1 MIIDASSIIY
11 TQEPACGYSF
21 TSSFT
26 YEIPDNAESFVKAG
40 RYFTPSIEVFSLNP
54 SDAGDY
60 TLEIVNT
67 ILIDDPLAS

>member
-1 MIIDASSIIY
+1 MDASLIIY
-11 TQEPACGYSF
+11 IQEPACGYSF

-26 YEIPDNAESFVKAG
+26 YEIPENAQSFVQVG
-40 RYFTPSIEVFSLNP
+40 RYFTPSFEVFSLNP